1 MKAAPLPGRAP
12 LFTRWRAMARAGLRM
27 MFHGKLKMAGTLFGV
42 VFAVILS
49 NQQAGTFL
57 GLLSKTTMLLDNAG
71 ADIWIAPP
79 GTMQVQPGGV
89 LPVTAA
95 TRARVTPG
103 VAWAEPIIHA
113 GGSVKRPDGGTEA
126 VTIVGVKWPSGRGGP
141 WNIVAGDS
149 AVLGQPDTM
158 VFEDSQRDKYGGMNL
173 GSVREVN
180 GRAIRAG
187 AFTWGLVPFGAS
199 YAFAEYD
206 LARLLTRT
214 DSDRTH
220 FVLVGVEPGQDPSA
234 VADALRGRVPEAA
247 VFTKRELRASTI
259 KFVLTR
265 TAIGVTFGTA
275 TLFGLIV
282 GFVIVALTM
291 FSSVL
296 DNLREFGTLKAIG
309 STTGDL
315 AVLLLVQSVTYATI
329 GSALGLGVVSL
340 LANAIRSAQLAL
352 NLSAPLFG
360 GTFALMLLLCMTA
373 SSLSVLRIR
382 KLEPAM
388 VFR

>member
-12 LFTRWRAMARAGLRM
+12 LLTRWRAMGHAALRM
-27 MFHGKLKMAGTLFGV
+27 MFHGKLKMAGTMFGV

-57 GLLSKTTMLLDNAG
+57 GLLQKNTMLVDNAG
-71 ADIWIAPP
+71 ADIWITPP
-79 GTMQVQPGGV
+79 GTMQVQAGGV
-89 LPVTAA
+89 LPANAA

-103 VAWAEPIIHA
+103 VAWAEPLIFA
-113 GGSVKRPDGGTEA
+113 GATVKRPDGATEA
-126 VTIVGVKWPSGRGGP
+126 VTLLGVEWPAGRGGP
-141 WNIVAGDS
+141 WNVVAGDRD
-149 AVLGQPDTM
+149 ALAQPDTM
-158 VFEDSQRDKYGGMNL
+158 VFEDSQRDKFGGMNL

-180 GRAIRAG
+180 GRTVRAG
-187 AFTWGLVPFGAS
+187 AFTWGLVPFGPS

-206 LARLLTRT
+206 LARMIARV
-214 DSDRTH
+214 DADRTS
-220 FVLVGVEPGQDPSA
+220 FVLAGVTPGEDPA
-234 VADALRGRVPEAA
+234 RVAAALRERIPEAA
-247 VFTKRELRASTI
+247 VFTKQELRASTI
-259 KFVLTR
+259 RYILTR

-275 TLFGLIV
+275 TVFGLIV

-315 AVLLLVQSVTYATI
+315 AVLLLVQSVTYATL
-329 GSALGLGVVSL
+329 GSILGLAVVSL
-340 LANAIRSAQLAL
+340 LANGIRSAQLAM
-352 NLSAPLFG
+352 NLSPVLFG
-360 GTFALMLLLCMTA
+360 GTYVLMLLLCMFA
-373 SSLSVLRIR
+373 STLSVLRIR